1 MARQGVL
8 AGALLIGGLFGPMAP
23 FAQNSTGAQDSTGAA
38 LAEAEQPS
46 RFEPLPLPAS
56 TFEPLALV
64 SHFAEVTEQSSF
76 GAIETPSSFGAVE
89 AQSSFGAVEQPS
101 TLVETAPISILTELG
116 ATQQGDV
123 LLLTLPGD
131 VLFDFDQS
139 YIRDDARPVL
149 ARLAEALQALP
160 DARVEITG
168 HTDSKGSDDYN
179 LALSQRRADAVR
191 DWLALLGLSAV
202 TMTTAGAGEASP
214 VAPNTTAGG
223 GDNPEGRQQNRRVEF
238 VIRPG

>member
-23 FAQNSTGAQDSTGAA
+23 FAQNSAGAQDSTGAVF
-38 LAEAEQPS
+38 AEAEQPS
-46 RFEPLPLPAS
+46 RFEPLALPAS

-76 GAIETPSSFGAVE
+76 GAIETPSSFGAIE

-116 ATQQGDV
+116 ATQQ
-123 LLLTLPGD
+123 GD